1 MAQRSPTEIRRS
13 IEANREE
20 LAVSLVKLRGEVTH
34 LTDWR
39 GHIERH
45 QRELTIGAA
54 AVVGLVVGRR
64 LLRRRRRNRQ
74 H

>member
-1 MAQRSPTEIRRS
+1 MAARSSAEIRSS
-13 IEANREE
+13 IETNREE

-45 QRELTIGAA
+45 QREVMIGA
-54 AVVGLVVGRR
+54 AVVGLVFTGR
-64 LLRRRRRNRQ
+64 LLRRRRRRL
-74 H
+74 